1 MGMLCERATALRV
14 SNDLKGGRRVRNE
27 GKLKGGMTDMVYGLS
42 SFDMTFASVF
52 SPPDLRDFSV
62 AVRFAVGRAARAV
75 W

>member
-1 MGMLCERATALRV
+1 MT
-14 SNDLKGGRRVRNE
+14 
-27 GKLKGGMTDMVYGLS
+27 TDMVYGLS

>member
-1 MGMLCERATALRV
+1 
-14 SNDLKGGRRVRNE
+14 
-27 GKLKGGMTDMVYGLS
+27 MVYGLS
-42 SFDMTFASVF
+42 SFDMTFVSAF